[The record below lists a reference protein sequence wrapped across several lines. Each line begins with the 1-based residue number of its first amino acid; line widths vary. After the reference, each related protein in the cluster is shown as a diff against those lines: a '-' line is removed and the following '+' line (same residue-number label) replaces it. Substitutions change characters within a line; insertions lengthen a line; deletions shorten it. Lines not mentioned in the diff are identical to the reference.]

1 MTDNG
6 PKRLAIRICTPDV
19 IELIDLLPRGFKSLV
34 VESALSAYLNSDTG
48 KMLIEQL
55 VHRKNHQQKSTKI
68 PSSKEAVVFNRLKG
82 DF

>member
-1 MTDNG
+1 MSNNA
-6 PKRLAIRICTPDV
+6 PKRIAIRICTPDV

-34 VESALSAYLNSDTG
+34 VESALAAYLNSDTG

-55 VHRKNHQQKSTKI
+55 IHRKNHQHNPSKP
-68 PSSKEAVVFNRLKG
+68 PSSKEDVVFNRLKG